1 MNSSTNSLSADRE
14 LSRSIVTLLL
24 KEPFDGH
31 LLGGINRRVG
41 FQVATAAVALTPVG
55 VELLINP
62 DFFIDQLKA
71 AERVAVVKHE
81 VLHLVFRHLYR
92 PLINSSNQAIFN
104 IAADLVVNQH
114 VAPWPLPRAA
124 ITLATFPDLD
134 LSPNQTLEYYY
145 EELHALL
152 RQVDSGKSGDSPC
165 SAQALSDLL
174 ESETMCGDHDFWA
187 MAGGFGFQGRGCQ
200 GADSMNAAS
209 PVLSDA
215 LRKAL
220 ESDGERKL
228 LRARER
234 TNLRQWGQLPEA
246 IRSEVQKI
254 DARYQPRVDWRRV
267 LRLFVASGYRTRI
280 ISTKMR
286 MSRRFQQFP
295 GIRIR
300 REQRIAVVIDTSGSI
315 DESSLSLFFGEVHG
329 IWKTGAELLI
339 LECDAQVQRSYPYQ
353 GKTPTLVQG
362 GGGTDFDPAFEWINR
377 PEHGKFDAC
386 IYLTDGYGPK
396 PEIRVSCPVLW
407 VLISDL
413 TDVDHLPG
421 RVISL
426 DS

>member
-1 MNSSTNSLSADRE
+1 MDSSIHSLSADRE

-24 KEPFDGH
+24 KEPFYGH

-41 FQVATAAVALTPVG
+41 SQVATAAVALTPVG

-62 DFFIDQLKA
+62 DFFVNQLKT

-92 PLINSSNQAIFN
+92 PLIDNGNRTIFN

-114 VAPWPLPRAA
+114 VAPWPLPRDAV
-124 ITLATFPDLD
+124 TLMTFPDLD

-145 EELHALL
+145 ERLHALW
-152 RQVDSGKSGDSPC
+152 RQMDDGKRGSSPR
-165 SAQALSDLL
+165 SARSLSDLL
-174 ESETMCGDHDFWA
+174 ESGTLYGDHDFWA
-187 MAGGFGFQGRGCQ
+187 MAGGFGFQGHGRQ
-200 GADSMNAAS
+200 GADPVSAPS
-209 PVLSDA
+209 PVLSEA

-234 TNLRQWGQLPEA
+234 TNLRQWGQLPET

-254 DARYQPRVDWRRV
+254 DARYQSRIDWRRV
-267 LRLFVASGYRTRI
+267 LRLFVASGYRTRMVP
-280 ISTKMR
+280 TKMR
-286 MSRRFQQFP
+286 ASKRFQQFP

-315 DESSLSLFFGEVHG
+315 DEASLGLFFAEVHG

-353 GKTPTLVQG
+353 GRTPTLVQG

-396 PEIRVSCPVLW
+396 PETRISCPVLW
-407 VLISDL
+407 VLVSDL
-413 TDVDHLPG
+413 TAVDHLPG